1 MRAER
6 NLTSIAAVVALAL
19 LALLATGTHTVAR
32 GETLTG
38 IAARYG
44 TSASELA
51 RANGISNP
59 NRLMAGTRLQLPTTS
74 PPAGASYQVR
84 SGDTLGSIA
93 SRAGTTIAALV
104 SANGLKNPNLVR
116 VGQVLSLPGG
126 SAAPSG
132 AAAPTGGAR
141 HHVVR
146 SGETISDIAARYGIS
161 QRQLTDANG
170 LTGGVVYTGQRLNL
184 EPAAA
189 QPAPSGASTTH
200 KVAAGQALSG
210 IAQRYGTTIKAIQ
223 DANGISDPN
232 RVVVGM
238 VLTIPSGG
246 GSSTSLRC
254 PVQGRVTFMNDWGFP
269 RSGGRFHE
277 GNDFF
282 ASRGTPAVAVVSGT
296 ASQKTGS
303 IAGRQ
308 VTLRGDD
315 GSTYYYMHL
324 DRFGAGG
331 RVEAGTE
338 IGYVGSSG
346 NAAGTSP
353 HVHFEMH
360 GPDGAAVNPYP
371 HIRAAC

>member
-19 LALLATGTHTVAR
+19 VALLATGTHTVQR
-32 GETLTG
+32 GETLTEIG
-38 IAARYG
+38 ARYG
-44 TSASELA
+44 VSASELA

-59 NRLMAGTRLQLPTTS
+59 DRVRAGTRLQLS
-74 PPAGASYQVR
+74 GASTPANSYRVR

-104 SANGLKNPNLVR
+104 SANGLKSPHRVR
-116 VGQVLSLPGG
+116 VGQVLTLPGA

-132 AAAPTGGAR
+132 AAPTSAAR

-146 SGETISDIAARYGIS
+146 AGETISGIAARYGIS
-161 QRQLTDANG
+161 QRQLVDANG
-170 LTGGVVYTGQRLNL
+170 LTGGVVYAGQRLSL
-184 EPAAA
+184 EPAD
-189 QPAPSGASTTH
+189 APPVPTGGSATH
-200 KVAAGQALSG
+200 KVAAGQALSA
-210 IAQRYGTTIKAIQ
+210 IAQHYGTTVKAIQ
-223 DANGISDPN
+223 NANGISDPN
-232 RVVVGM
+232 HVVVGM
-238 VLTIPSGG
+238 ILTIPSSVGG
-246 GSSTSLRC
+246 STSLRC

-282 ASRGTPAVAVVSGT
+282 ASRGTPAVAVANGL

-303 IAGRQ
+303 MAGRQ

-324 DRFGAGG
+324 DRFGASG

-360 GPDGAAVNPYP
+360 RPDGAAVNPYP
-371 HIRAAC
+371 HVRAAC